1 MSKKNDSLALLP
13 NGFADLLPPDA
24 EAEAVSI
31 RTLME
36 KFYAFG
42 YQRIKPPL
50 LEFEDSLLA
59 PGPGERLAS
68 ETFRVMDPVSHR
80 MLGIR
85 SDITAQVSRIV
96 SSRLKNEPRP
106 LRLRYAND
114 VLRTRGSQIR
124 TGRQFVQVGCEIIG
138 ESGCAET
145 DIEICVL
152 SLIGLKSLGLG
163 NLTIDL
169 TIPGFVAH
177 LTAGLDE
184 ETREQVNKCVAQ
196 RDVDALEKF
205 DDEGVAL
212 IALAMVAPEDAREA
226 LDVIQGLDLDEG
238 LSAYADRLLRVCNGI
253 YAALSDLGMDDVS
266 VTIDLLE
273 QCGFEYHKALG
284 FTLFSTDVSGE
295 LGRGGCYDIC
305 FGQGDDEEVAKGF
318 TLYMD
323 TISKGLPALEKDE
336 IVFVPC
342 DAGWSVIAE
351 LQEQGWG
358 VLRGVANGQ
367 VPDECTHIYKDG
379 KIENLS

>member
-24 EAEAVSI
+24 EVEAVSI

-36 KFYAFG
+36 KFSAFG

-85 SDITAQVSRIV
+85 SDITGQISRIV

-124 TGRQFVQVGCEIIG
+124 TGRQFVQVGCELIG

-145 DIEICVL
+145 DVEICVL
-152 SLIGLKSLGLG
+152 SILGLKSLGLG

-169 TIPGFVAH
+169 TIPGFVSY
-177 LTAGLDE
+177 LISDLGDE
-184 ETREQVNKCVAQ
+184 KAARVRKYVAQ
-196 RDVDALEKF
+196 RDVDALGVF
-205 DDEGVAL
+205 DDAGVSVVAK
-212 IALAMVAPEDAREA
+212 AMAAPEDAHEA
-226 LDVIQGLDLDEG
+226 LDVILGFELNDE
-238 LSAYADRLLRVCNGI
+238 LRAFVVRLQRVCDGI
-253 YAALSDLGMDDVS
+253 YKALSELAIDDVS

-273 QCGFEYHKALG
+273 QNGFEYHKALG
-284 FTLFSTDVSGE
+284 FTLFSGDVSGE
-295 LGRGGCYDIC
+295 VGRGGCYDVC

-323 TISKGLPALEKDE
+323 TISKGLPVLNKQD
-336 IVFVPC
+336 IVFVPR
-342 DAGWSVIAE
+342 DIGWNTVSD
-351 LQEQGWG
+351 LQAQGWTI
-358 VLRGVANGQ
+358 LRGVGGDQ
-367 VPDECTHIYKDG
+367 IPDECTHTYKDG
-379 KIENLS
+379 KIEKLS